1 MPNRDQTALPITT
14 SRRLGYDQLVVATG
28 AVSTPADPQAGP
40 AGPAARPC
48 PARATSRGDF
58 LQFIGRLPPGMR
70 RQEGVPPVV
79 ARTVEVDLPA
89 QTTLE
94 QAIVAL
100 LKLRRGDL
108 PGDATLDQSA
118 VLRFEY
124 TTCEAATPA
133 VPPEEIT
140 PQE

>member
-1 MPNRDQTALPITT
+1 
-14 SRRLGYDQLVVATG
+14 
-28 AVSTPADPQAGP
+28 
-40 AGPAARPC
+40 
-48 PARATSRGDF
+48 
-58 LQFIGRLPPGMR
+58 MR